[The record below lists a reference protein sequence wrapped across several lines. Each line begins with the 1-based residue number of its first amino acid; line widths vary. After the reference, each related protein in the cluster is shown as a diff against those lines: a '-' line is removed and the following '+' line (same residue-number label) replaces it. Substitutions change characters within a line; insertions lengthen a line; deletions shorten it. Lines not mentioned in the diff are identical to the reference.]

1 VNARST
7 HLFAVVL
14 GSIGDPDGTRRI
26 TAIVAL
32 LVVLG
37 VGLAMVAVWLFK
49 TTRPDPELL
58 APLDVM
64 GQRKWRRADPV
75 WQRRRLDQ
83 VRPEGAHPLSPSV
96 APPELDEA
104 FDLGPAA
111 SGFDD
116 LHDDH
121 QQLGHGDEHGDD
133 AVDETKGIG
142 QADVDTAE
150 RPTDVGDDGD
160 GDVDI
165 GGDDASADGDQA
177 GVAVA
182 DQVDEA
188 PETGD
193 RDGDGGPVTPTGI
206 VRPTL
211 DDLPEHELD
220 PQLLEMAMRD
230 LDAEMAARREQ
241 RDADGH
247 P

>member
-1 VNARST
+1 M
-7 HLFAVVL
+7 
-14 GSIGDPDGTRRI
+14 GSIGDPDGTRKI

-37 VGLAMVAVWLFK
+37 VGLTMVAVWLFK
-49 TTRPDPELL
+49 TTRPDQELL

-75 WQRRRLDQ
+75 WQRRRLDE
-83 VRPEGAHPLSPSV
+83 VRPQGARPLSPSV

-121 QQLGHGDEHGDD
+121 QQLGDHADTADHADE
-133 AVDETKGIG
+133 AVDATKGISH
-142 QADVDTAE
+142 ADVDTGE
-150 RPTDVGDDGD
+150 RPTADDDGDDDGD
-160 GDVDI
+160 GP
-165 GGDDASADGDQA
+165 ADPDQA
-177 GVAVA
+177 EA
-182 DQVDEA
+182 DQADVAIPDA
-188 PETGD
+188 ETDPDGTRD
-193 RDGDGGPVTPTGI
+193 RAGDGGPVTPSGI

-220 PQLLEMAMRD
+220 PELLEMAMRD
-230 LDAEMAARREQ
+230 LDAELAARRQ
-241 RDADGH
+241 RDADEH